1 MDWDVVNDAGLF
13 LWANNRSEETG
24 CIPDN
29 GVARGCLGSG
39 GLCDGTHDLPKPL
52 ATDFNVNEYVTTSQ
66 TE

>member
-29 GVARGCLGSG
+29 GVARG
-39 GLCDGTHDLPKPL
+39 
-52 ATDFNVNEYVTTSQ
+52 
-66 TE
+66 